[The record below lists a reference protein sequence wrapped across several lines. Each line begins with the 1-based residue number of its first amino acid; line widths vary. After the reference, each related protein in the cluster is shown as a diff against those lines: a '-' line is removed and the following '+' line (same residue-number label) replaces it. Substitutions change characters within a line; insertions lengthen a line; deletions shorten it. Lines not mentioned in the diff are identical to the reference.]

1 MFSSDSVHL
10 QFDVTKPSPHR
21 GWVKYFV
28 AALGLGMGTVQAQE
42 QKLLDYWWVMPR
54 EEVQNAP
61 RVIRVIGAKGEK
73 FEEVYA
79 EEQAAALRGSSAI
92 MQARLERQA
101 ALRLEAQQRARELR
115 EAGKSPAVAY
125 EEAWA
130 EVYSRRWLTA
140 DWRVGSSKL
149 EDMLARMASDNEDFA
164 LTEEE
169 QQWVLE
175 ALLEDD
181 DRLESSEGIELLR
194 NLARRLRGM
203 GYGRLYSPHAMQDEL
218 MERFAEAMRHG
229 KESMAAYRDALF
241 KTNRDRIMHHE
252 LRGYVAPW
260 GMGAGG
266 TRSYRQAPVVL
277 TLSAGTGSTQ
287 QPQLPGLTALTVGQS
302 YTAPG
307 LNAVPGAQSN
317 FLATAPDAEEKE
329 KEEEKEKNEE
339 EQLTAPSAPA
349 APAAPAPRMMMM
361 ARSMSLRS
369 TGAETLAEVE
379 PTAEV
384 AADLK
389 VDGKAALYFNSDGLT
404 ANGATSYTYRY
415 YSWLNYT
422 GSQSLTQSGSYNSAS
437 WISENGLTFWA
448 GGEAASVQTGTGFG
462 YTNYRK
468 SWTSEAL
475 SGSISLVD
483 LKEGEELYLGGAG
496 YKGTVRVVST
506 DTDDGDS
513 AYLGYY
519 SPSAAVYS
527 MGKLAGDGVI
537 TLLTHGASN
546 QASIYSFSD
555 TETPYEN
562 LSWFS
567 GTVKLGA
574 SQGGI
579 MQLNLGASGATTAW
593 DGVVF
598 DMTPAAGPGHTT
610 ASGTDASKVILAIRN
625 NSTIAGLK
633 GGSSTTSTVTNASR
647 TVSYNL
653 TIGED
658 GDSEYSYGGTLG
670 GDYYTGVAAS
680 ESAAAHLNLI
690 KKHSNTQIFTAD
702 SISAN
707 AAAVNEGVLQFNG
720 KLTVGRALA
729 LPAEGE
735 ESSTRVLKAKELVTT
750 MEHHATT
757 AEPWEEIH
765 VEGAGSLIEVSGN
778 VTSADDMAV
787 LNGGR
792 LTAGGNLT
800 VADVITVN
808 SGTVSVT
815 GETKTRHL
823 SVYGEGASF
832 TTTDLS
838 KNLTAGVL
846 HVEVGSIA
854 SPVTSGKPLLKVEGN
869 MEADSIRLRSDATLV
884 TSGTASINASAAAN
898 EGNYLYGGA
907 SWTMSGGNNVLN
919 GHTYVMNLQGT
930 DGITLS
936 SGSANSQNGEVVLT
950 LPGIFDFA
958 DAGWTSDTQPVF
970 HLDGVTLNI
979 QNTVTFRNM
988 GLTLADYAETD
999 RTILLSN
1006 GGWFVDKTGVVDS
1019 DMTND
1024 RAHLTLHDGSGMYH
1038 GEVRYDASGNIVLSV
1053 LHEIVEPYK
1062 VGEGSIMYLEMREN
1076 APNPAIPYLAYD
1088 SAEYNTSTKLWA
1100 DPDPVSNMELI
1111 KMHNLQ
1117 VSEGAHIY
1125 LGEDDK
1131 TAETAGHRHLGSNIN
1146 ILTTTGSA
1154 DDYVALHG
1162 PIDSWS
1168 AWYLDGQLGNAE
1180 QGTEGHLKLVAHHG
1194 IGSRNLNGT
1203 GSVVSSTDTQEI
1215 TSKTYE
1221 YGTASTFTFTNSAT
1235 PESWLKGKVSLA
1247 ANAGTNTANGG
1258 IVQLNIGNVNI
1269 ANAGDTRWKDA
1280 EIDLTISTFNDPG
1293 DAHTRNDKSATEAV
1307 LGLVGNA
1314 TIAGLTGGSG
1324 SYVVSNVPASS
1335 TYRTPVLTLGDA
1347 DGQDYTYAGTIGS
1360 GNFYTGGQ
1368 ATRVETT
1375 VDSYTYDKS
1384 GNKQLASS
1392 GTTAVDTNMVR
1403 MGEGRLNLV
1412 KVGANTQEFTGNSYF
1427 DQVTVLGGTLAFVGE
1442 SDSRSSHIA
1451 DLTVGTGA
1459 IFRDGGKMAV
1469 EVVRLFSNS
1478 TLDMCTNVDMYDKGV
1493 IGYTP
1498 IFIEDFDTA
1507 GSVNIISS
1515 TGGVTWKPSLY
1526 VSAGENKLSATDAL
1540 FDLNGV
1546 SLTLGSSLLLTNVGG
1561 LQGGETIALYSGV
1574 NSVNLNGKSVMVEGA
1589 DGHFYD
1595 ATYSLSN
1602 NTVYVTLDSI
1612 QRDYGIV
1619 VAHPD
1624 APDDDPTTL
1633 ESYIWSGVMNG
1644 TTVDDVDHL
1653 GLTMGNVWRADGSAA
1668 NTGWHEQRAA
1678 ESTNDDIGVYKNGYT
1693 VSFDDKNVHGD
1704 TVEKVGRN
1712 VILHGNVAPGKM
1724 YITAEESL
1732 GQNGEDQAE
1741 MKYGYAFTVTE
1752 GGEGSIT
1759 DLYDAAGNLVTRT
1772 SIDKTGDALLVMN
1785 SVNSFSGGIKVLDGG
1800 LYLAREGAAG
1810 TGTLTFH
1817 TNQEWTMYEKSVTAS
1832 SSGWNAVERQGAEL
1846 MVSYLHSNDNL
1857 SAYRNG
1863 LVPNDIVLT
1872 KVEGGTYEGSRF
1884 TISFGLASYNIA
1896 TEGGENNHVNVPRHW
1911 RNFNFTG
1918 ALAVD
1923 KPSTTDELVLTCYS
1937 STYANFRDQSYVT
1950 SFTLSESTA
1959 GGEYITDANGNIINR
1974 FKGTVT
1980 LKNTINTSPLKSNML
1995 NERTAGTGQVRLTG
2009 DKLSGALLDMTRE
2022 TVEQS
2027 DGIRQTYNNV
2037 LVLDGDAVS
2046 LRGLQADFQNGMWY
2060 YNPSN
2065 ATKKWVTVGDRTM
2078 GQNDEVW
2085 HVRTV
2090 SSSNATLYLGEAS
2103 NTGDSQFVYSG
2114 SMGFSQS
2121 YADVSQGHVAF
2132 GDGMAANVTL
2142 KDGSNIT
2149 WTDRNYDSIKNGGLH
2164 SMGVENGISLVKSS
2178 QSRQYIHTALLS
2190 DVSVYEGKLGFN
2202 NLQLTGNLNLVGG
2215 SALELGVVQS
2225 DPGNTGQNLHVV
2237 DGTGWNYIVPGTT
2250 SKLNSAKDNGSVSY
2264 HVSPTS
2270 DTVTLGSGK
2279 TLTIYTPGG
2288 TSLPT
2293 TAVVEGD
2300 VNMAQGSA
2308 LTFLANQVLPDSNA
2322 ADGIT
2327 PYLDINGELQIADS
2341 SSSGLGVT
2349 LSGLNFDGVTIANRQ
2364 NTFFYL
2370 AEADN
2375 IVVGGGDSSK
2385 FFSRIM
2391 SLGNGYFG
2399 VLDTLDSSAAAGSTF
2414 KSPDAKDYL
2423 VIRVYDDARC
2433 TWSGKTS
2440 VTREAEYNGESYT
2453 PGTFAPGNVWTH
2465 RPETLPDNFDYR
2477 WKENS
2482 WFENGMAVLFGNLYE
2497 PDEWTPVSKLNST
2510 QTSRVDLGELQ
2521 NGHPASDEVATING
2535 HLLEDKYEHVEIQGR
2550 VAPLAV
2556 IINPDYFNADGSTKY
2571 IDSTNYVFS
2580 GSENDYIDDATESEL
2595 LLWKEENDIENEIED
2610 LENWNTSLTKRGTGT
2625 AIIQT
2630 DNRYS
2635 GGTEIQGGLVVMQH
2649 VNALGYV
2656 YDADA
2661 QGRAGLQVN
2670 DTFVPFRATITLM
2683 NGGELMGD
2691 FSDSD
2696 FPGNH
2701 VDDAG
2706 TSAGGFM
2713 QTTTIHNHIVVN
2725 EYVDPGISNIH
2736 SVVDGRILNRTEHKL
2751 VLDTL
2756 EGESDA
2762 VLELVGVG
2770 YTAAQAAG
2778 AENKYRYGVFKVL
2791 DPSAYHGVVALSAR
2805 QWQDVDGNG
2814 RYTLENGGN
2823 VQLDIMSTAKS
2834 DDGADWTNATI
2845 DLSIRNNTDRTVLAL
2860 DAMPSTEAQICVIDG
2875 VMGTLGRDDAGN
2887 YLGTSS
2893 VLNMSASTPVTL
2905 QLLGKHDYT
2914 YEGVLGYGDFQVS
2927 VDYGGYTGQHG
2938 HTRHHYGEVGYGSLN
2953 VEKNGNATTQSVR
2966 RAWLNQL
2973 EVKEGVFHVSE
2984 ALVANKIVAGTVG
2997 DKVTAKN
3004 NRVTVGQTGAT
3015 NIHTLNVGAGG
3026 VLAMNTTIEEDPTK
3040 AKTDAWAGIGHGSY
3054 STDSKPLAWVLLE
3067 DGAMLSAREDWYT
3080 RKSVDIASN
3089 AEVTINTH
3097 HFTID
3102 PYVLSPECEETRYTA
3117 KRDMSHIIQ
3126 LLGSMSGHNVTLNV
3140 NNWKTDPERHDV
3152 YRNPATGALL
3162 YEDSQYMGYAA
3173 INDINDFT
3181 GTSYV
3186 NVESMTS
3193 LQIFGDNG
3201 GSKSDVHVTI
3211 AGKNATM
3218 EITDMV
3224 ITYDENNMLNAP
3236 TDTMKQFIKSVTF
3249 GGNQNTEVG
3258 EDPYLRE
3265 NNGQLILGGTEVRQL
3280 MKQNSEYLTAPDTAA
3295 AKMIFSSRHNV
3306 KDQVGT
3312 ISNLNVNL
3320 VGAAVVVGGESG
3332 TRSVMNS
3339 VHVDV
3344 TDPDVSNKIEYA
3356 TLDNSLVHLL
3366 EDCSVNLVDTVLLES
3381 DSVIRGV
3388 DVTYNG
3394 ATVVGDVMKPLYTTP
3409 PAMAD
3414 GMASTRTEAEVTTSV
3429 NTTVQLTFA
3438 DKSATYTMDN
3448 GSGILVL
3455 QADQLLSVDVTGRGL
3470 TLQLHE
3476 DMFTMA
3482 HHAGARFI
3490 AVMMGGNEGR
3500 FLYEEENTDFAQ
3512 LLGSQYVLLDRD
3524 GEQMHGHWVTS
3535 TYVSDNVG
3543 TKVTPYMLYFE
3554 VPEPA
3559 TTTLSLLAL
3568 TALCARR
3575 RRK

>member
-10 QFDVTKPSPHR
+10 QFDVQKPAPHR

-28 AALGLGMGTVQAQE
+28 AALGLGMGAVQAQE

-54 EEVQNAP
+54 EDVQNAP

-79 EEQAAALRGSSAI
+79 EEQTEALRGSAAI

-149 EDMLARMASDNEDFA
+149 EDMLTRMASADADFA

-181 DRLESSEGIELLR
+181 DRLESAEGTELLR
-194 NLARRLRGM
+194 NLARRLRSM
-203 GYGRLYSPHAMQDEL
+203 GYGKINVTAGVNDEL
-218 MERFAEAMRHG
+218 MMRFADAMRH
-229 KESMAAYRDALF
+229 KDNSMSAYRDALF
-241 KTNRDRIMHHE
+241 KTYRDRVMHHE

-260 GMGAGG
+260 GMGLGG
-266 TRSYRQAPVVL
+266 RNQYRQAPVVV
-277 TLSAGTGSTQ
+277 TPSAGTASTQ
-287 QPQLPGLTALTVGQS
+287 QPQLPGLTAITVGQS

-307 LNAVPGAQSN
+307 LNDVPGAQSN

-329 KEEEKEKNEE
+329 KEEEKEKDEE
-339 EQLTAPSAPA
+339 EPLMATSAPA
-349 APAAPAPRMMMM
+349 SPAAPAPRIMM

-369 TGAETLAEVE
+369 TGAGTLDAASPVAEIV
-379 PTAEV
+379 
-384 AADLK
+384 ADLD
-389 VDGKAALYFNSDGLT
+389 VTGKTALYFTSDGLT
-404 ANGATSYTYRY
+404 PNGGTTYTYREGR
-415 YSWLNYT
+415 LT
-422 GSQSLTQSGSYNSAS
+422 GSTSRYALTQSGSFTSAE
-437 WISENGLTFWA
+437 WIPNNNGLSYWKSGDATPSFETSGLYKYHTVTW
-448 GGEAASVQTGTGFG
+448 ETNVGTDPL
-462 YTNYRK
+462 NLID
-468 SWTSEAL
+468 L
-475 SGSISLVD
+475 S
-483 LKEGEELYLGGAG
+483 EGEELYLGGAG

-562 LSWFS
+562 LPWFS

-574 SQGGI
+574 SQEGI
-579 MQLNLGASGATTAW
+579 MQLNLGAAGETTAW

-598 DMTPAAGPGHTT
+598 DMTPSVGPGHTT
-610 ASGTDASKVILAIRN
+610 EPGTDASKVKVILAIRN
-625 NSTIAGLK
+625 NATIAGLK

-653 TIGED
+653 TIGEER
-658 GDSEYSYGGTLG
+658 DSVYEYGGTLG

-690 KKHSNTQIFTAD
+690 KKHSNTQIFTED
-702 SISAN
+702 ISAN
-707 AAAVNEGVLQFNG
+707 AAAVNEGVLQFDG

-729 LPAEGE
+729 LPVEGE
-735 ESSTRVLKAKELVTT
+735 ESSTRVLKAAELVTT

-765 VEGAGSLIEVSGN
+765 VEGSGSLIQVSGN

-787 LNGGR
+787 LNGGS

-808 SGTVSVT
+808 SGTVSVSK
-815 GETKTRHL
+815 ETKTRHL
-823 SVYGEGASF
+823 SVYGEDASF

-884 TSGTASINASAAAN
+884 TAGTASINASAAAN
-898 EGNYLYGGA
+898 DGNYLYGGA
-907 SWTMSGGNNVLN
+907 SWTMSGGDNVLN

-936 SGSANSQNGEVVLT
+936 SGSDNSKNGEVVLT

-979 QNTVTFRNM
+979 QNTVTFNNM
-988 GLTLADYAETD
+988 GLSLADYVKTDAETE

-1006 GGWFVDKTGVVDS
+1006 GGWFVDKSGVVDA
-1019 DMTND
+1019 DLTND
-1024 RAHLTLHDGSGMYH
+1024 RAYLTLHDGTGMYH
-1038 GEVRYDASGNIVLSV
+1038 GEVKYDASGNIVLSV

-1062 VGEGSIMYLEMREN
+1062 VGAGSIMYLEMREN

-1088 SAEYNTSTKLWA
+1088 SAEYHTSTKLWA
-1100 DPDPVSNMELI
+1100 DPTPVSNMELI

-1125 LGEDDK
+1125 LGEDDN

-1194 IGSRNLNGT
+1194 IGTRNLNGT
-1203 GSVVSSTDTQEI
+1203 ETEVSSTDTQTI

-1247 ANAGTNTANGG
+1247 ANAGTGNANGG

-1269 ANAGDTRWKDA
+1269 ANAGDTRWKDT
-1280 EIDLTISTFNDPG
+1280 EIDLSISTFNDLAA
-1293 DAHTRNDKSATEAV
+1293 AHTTEGKSATEAV

-1324 SYVVSNVPASS
+1324 SYVVTNVPASS

-1347 DGQDYTYAGTIGS
+1347 AGQDYTYAGTIGS

-1375 VDSYTYDKS
+1375 VDS
-1384 GNKQLASS
+1384 SS
-1392 GTTAVDTNMVR
+1392 TTAVDTNMVR

-1412 KVGANTQEFTGNSYF
+1412 KVGANTQTFSGSVYL
-1427 DQVTVLGGTLAFVGE
+1427 DQVLVKEGSLALTGGTIDIE
-1442 SDSRSSHIA
+1442 SMEVLS
-1451 DLTVGTGA
+1451 GA
-1459 IFRDGGKMAV
+1459 NLQTASGAV
-1469 EVVRLFSNS
+1469 MN
-1478 TLDMCTNVDMYDKGV
+1478 
-1493 IGYTP
+1493 
-1498 IFIEDFDTA
+1498 
-1507 GSVNIISS
+1507 
-1515 TGGVTWKPSLY
+1515 
-1526 VSAGENKLSATDAL
+1526 
-1540 FDLNGV
+1540 
-1546 SLTLGSSLLLTNVGG
+1546 SLTLHGDSTWEMMGDTNRYLSPLYLTNMSGGGANITSTDPLTWSPSRYMNLSGANLTLLEGNTLTAGGEAIFEIGSGITLNLNNPHVLTNVSGAAPNRWIAMFG
-1561 LQGGETIALYSGV
+1561 KVSREYESLPTDMILVEDEMGNFYNAAYIQNGVTIYLQL
-1574 NSVNLNGKSVMVEGA
+1574 GA
-1589 DGHFYD
+1589 
-1595 ATYSLSN
+1595 A
-1602 NTVYVTLDSI
+1602 
-1612 QRDYGIV
+1612 RDYGIV
-1619 VAHPD
+1619 VERPD
-1624 APDDDPTTL
+1624 AMDDEDTTTL
-1633 ESYIWSGVMNG
+1633 KSYIWSGVDNG
-1644 TTVDDVDHL
+1644 TTKDDVNHI
-1653 GLTMGNVWRADGSAA
+1653 GLTMGNVWRADGSAE

-1693 VSFDDKNVHGD
+1693 VSFADKNVHGD
-1704 TVEKVGRN
+1704 IVEKVGRN

-1732 GQNGEDQAE
+1732 GQNGADQAE

-1817 TNQEWTMYEKSVTAS
+1817 TNQKWTMYEKSVTAS
-1832 SSGWNAVERQGAEL
+1832 SSWWEEVERQGAEL

-1872 KVEGGTYEGSRF
+1872 KVEGGEYDGSRF

-1923 KPSTTDELVLTCYS
+1923 DPSTTDELVLTCYS

-1980 LKNTINTSPLKSNML
+1980 LKNTINTSPLKSNVVD
-1995 NERTAGTGQVRLTG
+1995 ERTAGTGQVRLTG

-2022 TVEQS
+2022 TVTTSGEN
-2027 DGIRQTYNNV
+2027 RQTYNNV

-2046 LRGLQADFQNGMWY
+2046 LRGLKADFQNKMWY
-2060 YNPSN
+2060 YDPSN
-2065 ATKKWVTVGDRTM
+2065 ATKTWVTAEGGTM

-2090 SSSNATLYLGEAS
+2090 SSSNTTLYLGEAS

-2142 KDGSNIT
+2142 MDGSSIT

-2215 SALELGVVQS
+2215 SALELGVVQD
-2225 DPGNTGQNLHVV
+2225 DPGSTGQNLHVV
-2237 DGTGWNYIVPGTT
+2237 ADTGWNYIAPGTT
-2250 SKLNSAKDNGSVSY
+2250 SKLYSAKDNGSVSY
-2264 HVSPTS
+2264 RVSPTS

-2279 TLTIYTPGG
+2279 TLTIYTPGE

-2327 PYLDINGELQIADS
+2327 PYLDINGELQIANS

-2364 NTFFYL
+2364 STFFYL

-2399 VLDTLDSSAAAGSTF
+2399 VLDTLDNSAAADSTF
-2414 KSPDAKDYL
+2414 KSPDEKDYL

-2440 VTREAEYNGESYT
+2440 VTREAEYNDESYT

-2465 RPETLPDNFDYR
+2465 KPETLPDNFDYR

-2497 PDEWTPVSKLNST
+2497 PDEWTPVSNLNST
-2510 QTSRVDLGELQ
+2510 QSSKVDRNLLQ
-2521 NGHPASDEVATING
+2521 DGHPASDLVAKING

-2580 GSENDYIDDATESEL
+2580 GSEKGYIDNATESEL
-2595 LLWKEENDIENEIED
+2595 LLWKAENDIENEIED

-2630 DNRYS
+2630 DNRFT
-2635 GGTEIQGGLVVMQH
+2635 GGTEILGGRIVMQH
-2649 VNALGYV
+2649 VNALGAV
-2656 YDADA
+2656 YNTVDDDNPLFT
-2661 QGRAGLQVN
+2661 GN
-2670 DTFVPFRATITLM
+2670 DCTITLM
-2683 NGGELMGD
+2683 NDGELMGD

-2706 TSAGGFM
+2706 SSAGGFM

-2725 EYVDPGISNIH
+2725 EYVDPGVSNIH

-2770 YTAAQAAG
+2770 YTAEQSR
-2778 AENKYRYGVFKVL
+2778 EKYGDADNMFRYGVFKVL
-2791 DPSAYHGVVALSAR
+2791 DPRAYHGVVALSAR
-2805 QWQDVDGNG
+2805 QWQDENGNK

-2834 DDGADWTNATI
+2834 DAGADWTNATI
-2845 DLSIRNNTDRTVLAL
+2845 DLSIRNKTDRTVLAL
-2860 DAMPSTEAQICVIDG
+2860 DAMPSTETQICEIDG
-2875 VMGTLGRDDAGN
+2875 VMGTLGRDDEGN

-3040 AKTDAWAGIGHGSY
+3040 PKTDAWAGIGHGSY
-3054 STDSKPLAWVLLE
+3054 STDSKPIAWVLLE

-3102 PYVLSPECEETRYTA
+3102 PYVLSPECEETRYTD

-3140 NNWKTDPERHDV
+3140 NNWKTDPEQHDV
-3152 YRNPATGALL
+3152 YRDPATGELR
-3162 YEDSQYMGYAA
+3162 YKEDSPYMGYAA

-3295 AKMIFSSRHNV
+3295 AKMIFSSRHNK

-3320 VGAAVVVGGESG
+3320 VGAAVIVGGESG

-3344 TDPDVSNKIEYA
+3344 TDPDVSNKIEYT

-3448 GSGILVL
+3448 GSGIMVL

-3512 LLGSQYVLLDRD
+3512 LLDSQYVLQDRD